1 MVEIAGFTDDDGN
14 GTVDDSVAMD
24 AAIDA
29 AATARCRT
37 SPNPW
42 VGSVVMVDGRIVGTG
57 ATRPPGGPH
66 AERVAMEAAAALS
79 LIHI

>member
-1 MVEIAGFTDDDGN
+1 MVEIAGCTDHDGN
-14 GTVDDSVAMD
+14 GTVDDCVAMD

-42 VGSVVMVDGRIVGTG
+42 VGSVVMVNGRIVGTG
-57 ATRPPGGPH
+57 ATRPPGGLH
-66 AERVAMEAAAALS
+66 AERVAMELS

>member
-29 AATARCRT
+29 AVPAR
-37 SPNPW
+37 
-42 VGSVVMVDGRIVGTG
+42 
-57 ATRPPGGPH
+57 
-66 AERVAMEAAAALS
+66 
-79 LIHI
+79 